1 MSGTAGRTVRLVD
14 VLRHRE
20 VAGLVSGQVLS
31 DWGDQIARVALAMLI
46 LREYDSALLAALVFA
61 VSYAPGMLGAALL
74 GPLADRLPRR
84 EVLVAC
90 DVARG
95 LLLVVLALLSVRG
108 APVLLLLAVLLVAQL
123 IEAPFTSA
131 RRALLADL
139 LPDPARYY
147 AAEGLMRVLHQAD
160 QAVGFVLGGAVVAL
174 VGAESG
180 LLLDAVSFGVSAV
193 LVLALVRRRPAA
205 LNSSPGL
212 RGFVAELAEG
222 GRLVRHD
229 ARRRA
234 LLLVGWGSTVF
245 LAAPEGAGLAYAR
258 AHGGGALA
266 GGLLLAALPLGA
278 AIGAAVILR
287 RPPAEQLGLVLPL
300 AVTGAT
306 VLLGAAVDPPVAV
319 AVVLWAVSGACQGFM
334 LTLIATLVM
343 ITPAEARGRVNGL
356 ASAGF
361 ATAGAASFALA
372 GWLSDRTT
380 PAFAVTLAGVL
391 GLAVL
396 GLAARAW
403 PEAALRRAV
412 LSAEA
417 RVAAGEPP
425 ARGSFEGD
433 ADADTAGAGVPA
445 PAAVRQAAIAI
456 PEPRTAAVTSS
467 EPV

>member
-1 MSGTAGRTVRLVD
+1 MSATAAGRRVRVVD

-20 VAGLVSGQVLS
+20 VAGLVCGQVLS
-31 DWGDQIARVALAMLI
+31 DWGDQVARVALAMLI

-84 EVLVAC
+84 EVLLAC
-90 DVARG
+90 DAARG
-95 LLLVVLALLSVRG
+95 LLLVLLALLSVRG
-108 APVLLLLAVLLVAQL
+108 GPVLLLLVVLLVAQL

-147 AAEGLMRVLHQAD
+147 AAEGLMRVLYQAD
-160 QAVGFVLGGAVVAL
+160 QAVGFLLGGAVVAL
-174 VGAESG
+174 VGPEAG
-180 LLLDAVSFGVSAV
+180 LLLDAVSFGVSAL

-205 LNSSPGL
+205 LQSTPGL
-212 RGFVAELAEG
+212 RGFLADLAEG
-222 GRLVRHD
+222 TRLVRRD
-229 ARRRA
+229 SRRRA

-245 LAAPEGAGLAYAR
+245 LVAPEGAGLAYAR
-258 AHGGGALA
+258 AHGGGSLS

-278 AIGAAVILR
+278 AAGAALILR
-287 RPPAEQLGLVLPL
+287 RPPADQLGLVLPL
-300 AVTGAT
+300 AVAGST

-319 AVVLWAVSGACQGFM
+319 AAVLWAVSGGCQGFM
-334 LTLIATLVM
+334 LTLIATLVTV
-343 ITPAEARGRVNGL
+343 TPPEARGRVNGL

-372 GWLSDRTT
+372 GWLSDRAT

-396 GLAARAW
+396 GLAARVW

-412 LSAEA
+412 LAAAAASPASTPAPGAPTERPAEASAE
-417 RVAAGEPP
+417 R
-425 ARGSFEGD
+425 D
-433 ADADTAGAGVPA
+433 APA
-445 PAAVRQAAIAI
+445 PAALTL
-456 PEPRTAAVTSS
+456 PEPRAAAVRTGD
-467 EPV
+467 PA